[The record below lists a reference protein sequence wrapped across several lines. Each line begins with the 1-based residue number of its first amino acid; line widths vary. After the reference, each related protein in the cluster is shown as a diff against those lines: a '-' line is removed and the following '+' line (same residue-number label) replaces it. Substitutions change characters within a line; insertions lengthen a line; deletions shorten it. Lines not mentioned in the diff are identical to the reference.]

1 MGFFSWNTM
10 DTDKSIANEH
20 SNRNTFRVQ
29 MIDNKGNVWT
39 EDNYDGYG
47 RFGGKDFYELLA
59 EMNGFE
65 SDKTGDEYTDEAR
78 GFGINLAFS
87 KNNGSGVGTEGVYY
101 PNLIEKASGWVY
113 EMGGPDSCDYQGY
126 FYDEDDYDDED
137 EYSDDEDNY

>member
-10 DTDKSIANEH
+10 DTDNSIANEH
-20 SNRNTFRVQ
+20 SNRKTFRVQ
-29 MIDNKGNVWT
+29 MMDNKGNVWT

-78 GFGINLAFS
+78 GFGIKLAF
-87 KNNGSGVGTEGVYY
+87 KDNGSGIGTKDVYY
-101 PNLIEKASGWVY
+101 PNLVEQAKGWVY
-113 EMGGPDSCDYQGY
+113 KMSGPDNYTFQGY
-126 FYDEDDYDDED
+126 FYDDMDDEWN
-137 EYSDDEDNY
+137 EYN

>member
-10 DTDKSIANEH
+10 DTDNSIANEH
-20 SNRNTFRVQ
+20 SNRKTFRVQ
-29 MIDNKGNVWT
+29 MMDNKGNVFT

-78 GFGINLAFS
+78 GFGINLAF
-87 KNNGSGVGTEGVYY
+87 KDNPNGIGTKGVYY
-101 PNLIEKASGWVY
+101 PNLVEKANGWVY
-113 EMGGPDSCDYQGY
+113 EMGGPDNCEYQGY
-126 FYDEDDYDDED
+126 FYDEEDLDGEDDYE
-137 EYSDDEDNY
+137 N

>member
-10 DTDKSIANEH
+10 DTDNSIANEH
-20 SNRNTFRVQ
+20 SNRKTFRVQ
-29 MIDNKGNVWT
+29 MMDNKGNVWT

-78 GFGINLAFS
+78 GFGINLAF
-87 KNNGSGVGTEGVYY
+87 KDNGSGIATEGVYY
-101 PNLIEKASGWVY
+101 PNLIEKANGWVY
-113 EMGGPDSCDYQGY
+113 EMGGPDNCEFQGY
-126 FYDEDDYDDED
+126 FYDDEDLDGEDDYE
-137 EYSDDEDNY
+137 S

>member
-10 DTDKSIANEH
+10 DTDNSIANEH
-20 SNRNTFRVQ
+20 SNRKTFRVQ
-29 MIDNKGNVWT
+29 MMDNKGNVWT

-78 GFGINLAFS
+78 GFGINLAF
-87 KNNGSGVGTEGVYY
+87 KDNGSGIATEGVYY
-101 PNLIEKASGWVY
+101 PNLIEQAKGWVY
-113 EMGGPDSCDYQGY
+113 EMGGPDNCEFQGY
-126 FYDEDDYDDED
+126 FYDDEDLDGEDDYE
-137 EYSDDEDNY
+137 S

>member
-1 MGFFSWNTM
+1 MGFFSWKTQ

-39 EDNYDGYG
+39 EDSYDGYG

-78 GFGINLAFS
+78 GFGISLAFS
-87 KNNGSGVGTEGVYY
+87 KNNGSGVATEGVYY

-113 EMGGPDSCDYQGY
+113 EMSGPDSCDYQGY

>member
-10 DTDKSIANEH
+10 DTDNSIANEH
-20 SNRNTFRVQ
+20 SNRKTFRVQ
-29 MIDNKGNVWT
+29 MMDNKGNVWT

-78 GFGINLAFS
+78 GFGINLAF
-87 KNNGSGVGTEGVYY
+87 KDNPNGIGTKGVLY
-101 PNLIEKASGWVY
+101 PNLVEQANGWVY
-113 EMGGPDSCDYQGY
+113 EMSGPDNCEYQGY
-126 FYDEDDYDDED
+126 FYDEEDLDGEDDYE
-137 EYSDDEDNY
+137 N

>member
-1 MGFFSWNTM
+1 MGFFSWNTQ
-10 DTDKSIANEH
+10 DTDKSIANQY
-20 SNRNTFRVQ
+20 SNRKTFRVQ

-39 EDNYDGYG
+39 EDNYEGYG
-47 RFGGKDFYELLA
+47 RFGGKDYYELLA

-101 PNLIEKASGWVY
+101 PNLVEQANGWVY
-113 EMGGPDSCDYQGY
+113 EMAGPDSCDYQGY
-126 FYDEDDYDDED
+126 FYDEEDFDGEDDYE
-137 EYSDDEDNY
+137 S